1 MPIRGLYVVAA
12 VVHVGRHLLL
22 HLRQHLERRTA
33 TERLDGLFSVHVVFG
48 LQKAFSLDALL
59 HSLCVLAVHEFV
71 FHMDEQLQNGH
82 RPLALLGVGVGVL
95 VDVVVRDIVRDA
107 VDQRDLSVLAAG
119 SNQLVHHATG
129 HLDIQML
136 GVVGAH
142 GTDLGING
150 YTQALFNE

>member
-1 MPIRGLYVVAA
+1 MPTRGLHVVTA
-12 VVHVGRHLLL
+12 VVHVGRHLFL

-48 LQKAFSLDALL
+48 LQKAFSLDTFL
-59 HSLCVLAVHEFV
+59 HSLCVFAVHEFV
-71 FHMDEQLQNGH
+71 FHMHEQLQNGH

-95 VDVVVRDIVRDA
+95 VYVVVRDVVGDA

-129 HLDIQML
+129 HLDIHML